1 MFIKRNRTQH
11 AGKPYQSVLLVQGK
25 RRPGR
30 RAPGR
35 PPVGSS
41 PPKSVVVHETLANL
55 SRLPAELIE
64 LIDSYCKQ
72 RVQDSATAPRAS
84 GPPSSEPSVALGSEV
99 HVGPCYGLLAALHA
113 LARERGVVGA
123 VGQAT
128 RLQRLALFLIYA
140 RLGHQGSRL
149 SAARWSEDQ
158 AVGEVLQGG
167 HFDEDDLY

>member
-1 MFIKRNRTQH
+1 M
-11 AGKPYQSVLLVQGK
+11 KP
-25 RRPGR
+25 
-30 RAPGR
+30 
-35 PPVGSS
+35 S
-41 PPKSVVVHETLANL
+41 PIFP
-55 SRLPAELIE
+55 RLPAEAIE

-72 RVQDSATAPRAS
+72 RVQDSATAPRGQRAALVGPLGRS
-84 GPPSSEPSVALGSEV
+84 GFRGSR
-99 HVGPCYGLLAALHA
+99 GPCYGLLAALHA

-158 AVGEVLQGG
+158 AVGEVLQVG
-167 HFDEDDLY
+167 HFDEDDLYAALEYLDQNQSRIEMALATSRRAGPASPCFSMM